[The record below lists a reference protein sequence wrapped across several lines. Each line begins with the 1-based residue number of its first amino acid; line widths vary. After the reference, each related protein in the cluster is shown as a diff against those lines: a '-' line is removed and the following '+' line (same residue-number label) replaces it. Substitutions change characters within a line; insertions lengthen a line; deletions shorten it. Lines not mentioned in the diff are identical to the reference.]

1 MKGIA
6 NIFMLKSL
14 CYKVVFKTLILV
26 LLSTNG
32 FSQHAISKYEYRWA
46 LAHPISA
53 IRVKQHLFQAMKI
66 YKEVKS
72 KKILDTLESGGKLD
86 AFRHAFT
93 MAYLTR
99 YVKVKNLKK
108 LGIAHEKGNKK
119 QFLDRFLEFGE
130 RSDSLACE
138 MDLKNNLRG
147 FEIGEKN
154 KNVLINELMNEV
166 IYEIKTGNLFYLKRN
181 DRNLYVNCQ
190 NEPINLTLY
199 ADKWFIPKCLIKTN
213 L

>member
-6 NIFMLKSL
+6 NTFMLKSL
-14 CYKVVFKTLILV
+14 CYKAVLNALILV
-26 LLSTNG
+26 LVNTKV

-53 IRVKQHLFQAMKI
+53 ISIKKHLSQAMLI

-72 KKILDTLESGGKLD
+72 KKILDTLENGGKLD

-108 LGIAHEKGNKK
+108 LGIAHEKGNKA
-119 QFLDRFLEFGE
+119 QFFHHFLEFGE

-138 MDLKNNLRG
+138 MDLKNNIRG

-154 KNVLINELMNEV
+154 KNVLIKELMNEV

-181 DRNLYVNCQ
+181 DSNFYVNCQ